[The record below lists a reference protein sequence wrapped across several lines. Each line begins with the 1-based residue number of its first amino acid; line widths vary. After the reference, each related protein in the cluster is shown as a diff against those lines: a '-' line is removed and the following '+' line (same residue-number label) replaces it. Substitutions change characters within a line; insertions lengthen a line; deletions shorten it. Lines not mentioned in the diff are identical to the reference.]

1 MSNLTNPNLINDSQ
15 SENTEKT
22 DTLLLNRI
30 DNQNNTQN
38 INLETKTQK
47 MSHDHPDDEISRS
60 HKIGSALFY
69 GASSFLIMNVNKAVL
84 TTHHFPSANVLA
96 LSQISST
103 VIILFVLKLFRVIS
117 YPDAKVDVLKKI
129 FPLPMFYLGNLC
141 FGLLGTQGLS
151 LPMQTALRRF
161 SILLTMVLEMVILKK
176 RQESKII
183 ICVLVMVFGSCIAA
197 SHDLAFNLIGYAF
210 VMANNLCTASQGVY
224 VKKKLQ
230 NNDLGKL
237 GLLFYNSLICY
248 PVLLMIVS
256 QNGDMV
262 KVRQF
267 QGWGNM
273 IFTFEFLTS
282 CVMGLVL
289 NFSIFL
295 CTQYNSALVTTVIG
309 CLKNILITYLGILFP
324 TEDYIFSWINFGGL
338 TISII
343 GSIFFSYY
351 TFSMKGKAKEVTEMN
366 SEKQPLVANSSR

>member
-1 MSNLTNPNLINDSQ
+1 
-15 SENTEKT
+15 
-22 DTLLLNRI
+22 
-30 DNQNNTQN
+30 
-38 INLETKTQK
+38 
-47 MSHDHPDDEISRS
+47 
-60 HKIGSALFY
+60 
-69 GASSFLIMNVNKAVL
+69 
-84 TTHHFPSANVLA
+84 
-96 LSQISST
+96 
-103 VIILFVLKLFRVIS
+103 
-117 YPDAKVDVLKKI
+117 
-129 FPLPMFYLGNLC
+129 
-141 FGLLGTQGLS
+141 
-151 LPMQTALRRF
+151 
-161 SILLTMVLEMVILKK
+161 
-176 RQESKII
+176 
-183 ICVLVMVFGSCIAA
+183 MVFGSCVAA
-197 SHDLAFNLIGYAF
+197 SHDLAFSLI
-210 VMANNLCTASQGVY
+210 
-224 VKKKLQ
+224 
-230 NNDLGKL
+230 GKL

-309 CLKNILITYLGILFP
+309 CLKNILITYLGTLFP

-366 SEKQPLVANSSR
+366 SEKQPLVVNSSR

>member
-1 MSNLTNPNLINDSQ
+1 
-15 SENTEKT
+15 
-22 DTLLLNRI
+22 
-30 DNQNNTQN
+30 
-38 INLETKTQK
+38 
-47 MSHDHPDDEISRS
+47 MSHDHPEDEVPRS
-60 HKIGSALFY
+60 HKIGSAVFY
-69 GASSFLIMNVNKAVL
+69 GASSFMIMNVNKAVL

-183 ICVLVMVFGSCIAA
+183 ICVLVMVFGSCVAA
-197 SHDLAFNLIGYAF
+197 SHDLAFSLIGYAF
-210 VMANNLCTASQGVY
+210 VMANNVCTASQGVY

-351 TFSMKGKAKEVTEMN
+351 TFSLKSKPKEAVEMN
-366 SEKQPLVANSSR
+366 SEKQPLVASSGR